1 MKIRKANLSD
11 LPQLANLFDQYRVF
25 YKKESDFNGAVKF
38 LTERLKKE
46 ESILYVAETNDMLTG
61 FVQLYPIFSSTQ
73 MKRLWLL
80 NDLYVNATFRG
91 QGIAIK
97 LIDKAKVLAQNTN
110 AAGLML
116 ETASDNHIGN
126 QLYPRTGFKLD
137 TEHNFYSWEVENEF
151 QKGSVRDKKR
161 L

>member
-1 MKIRKANLSD
+1 MQIRKANLND

-25 YKKESDFNGAVKF
+25 YKKESDLNGAVNF

-46 ESILYVAETNDMLTG
+46 ESIIYVAEENEMLVG

-91 QGIAIK
+91 QGISVK
-97 LIDKAKVLAQNTN
+97 LIDKAKALAKNTN

-116 ETASDNHIGN
+116 ETGKDNDIGN
-126 QLYPRTGFKLD
+126 QLYPRTGFELD
-137 TEHNFYSWEVENEF
+137 TDHNFYNWNA
-151 QKGSVRDKKR
+151 
-161 L
+161 